1 MGSAVSVPAHF
12 DANLF
17 DLVILKTRNLTP
29 EQLGSMAK
37 KIAIYRRWVREEPDH
52 LQLIEFKQ
60 EFARWVHDGVVL
72 RDGTLTKASLI
83 WDLVGYFYE
92 TPAVPAPVAES
103 RKRKACDDGC

>member
-12 DANLF
+12 DAYLF
-17 DLVILKTRNLTP
+17 DLVILKTENLTP
-29 EQLGSMAK
+29 EQLVRMAK

-52 LQLIEFKQ
+52 PQLIKFKRV
-60 EFARWVHDGVVL
+60 FARWVREGL
-72 RDGTLTKASLI
+72 IRRDGTLTRPWWI
-83 WDLVGYFYE
+83 WDLLGCFYE